1 MIVSSSSRLPPF
13 SAITLDDEAPP
24 RRNSNTTQSKGFVMI
39 KFALTALTATTL
51 TTAPALAKDG
61 SWQVGNDQIHI
72 VYSDIDTGTIAGR
85 AVLLAR
91 VERAA
96 GKLCDS
102 VLGSDRRDCVRS
114 VLAAAATAP
123 KGRPLT
129 LAMIERGGSVLAAR

>member
-1 MIVSSSSRLPPF
+1 
-13 SAITLDDEAPP
+13 
-24 RRNSNTTQSKGFVMI
+24 MI
-39 KFALTALTATTL
+39 KFATIAVAALALTV
-51 TTAPALAKDG
+51 APALAKDG
-61 SWQVGNDQIHI
+61 SWQIGNDQIHI

-96 GKLCDS
+96 AKLCDS

-129 LAMIERGGSVLAAR
+129 LAMIERGGTALAAR

>member
-1 MIVSSSSRLPPF
+1 
-13 SAITLDDEAPP
+13 
-24 RRNSNTTQSKGFVMI
+24 MI

>member
-1 MIVSSSSRLPPF
+1 
-13 SAITLDDEAPP
+13 
-24 RRNSNTTQSKGFVMI
+24 MI
-39 KFALTALTATTL
+39 KLALIAVTAFAL

-61 SWQVGNDQIHI
+61 SWQVGNDEMHI
-72 VYSDIDTGTIAGR
+72 VYSDINTDTIAGR

-102 VLGSDRRDCVRS
+102 VVLGSDRRDCVRS
-114 VLAAAATAP
+114 VMAAAATSP

-129 LAMIERGGSVLAAR
+129 LAMVERNGPAVAAR